1 MRQKVVWGLVW
12 GGLVGLMLLLAG
24 CLPASPPPPEAAH
37 ASSPPAA
44 SDLAQLCAHN
54 VGAPRVERV
63 SEHVWMAIGYDMA
76 NTILITTADGLV
88 VVDSGS
94 SPERARRVKQA
105 FREAGVA
112 VEPVQALIYTHSHAD
127 HVGGAL
133 EWAPP
138 EAQIWATDSLATH
151 LFKQYSRFL
160 PAERARAGRQLGSH
174 VPLAA
179 LPCSSIGDRTGLTE
193 PRSAGLLLP
202 TQTFRG
208 RHTLVIGGV
217 EMVLEEAPGET
228 EDQLLVWLPQDR
240 TLLCGDNFYWAFP
253 NLYTIRGTSP
263 RPVDGWIN
271 SLDRM
276 RALKPAH
283 LAPQHTRPI
292 QGEMEISQ
300 ALTDYRDAI
309 QWLRDEVVRRA
320 NQGQDLDTIAQEVR
334 LPARLAHKPYLREV
348 YGQLDWSAR
357 AIYTNNLGWFDG
369 RPERLYPTPTPLAAA
384 REVELLGGPARVL
397 ELARQALAGGDPAW
411 AAHLLAKL
419 GDSRLAE
426 GPQAQE
432 RQALLAQALRD
443 QANQVL
449 NSNGRAYLLESAHE
463 LHHGLELPP
472 LPPPN
477 PRLVAAMPLE
487 IMLDNLVIRLDPEAS
502 QLVHAALVLVFPDVQ
517 RRYVLTVRWGVAE
530 LVQGEALPGTPAPV
544 AVWTMASQDF
554 RRLILGVEGP
564 LALRAAGKI
573 KVEGSFLNALGL
585 LKLFRSPRGGQA
597 ANG

>member
-1 MRQKVVWGLVW
+1 MGPRGISGLVW
-12 GGLVGLMLLLAG
+12 GGLAGLMLLLAG
-24 CLPASPPPPEAAH
+24 CLPASPPPPEAAR
-37 ASSPPAA
+37 APSPPAD
-44 SDLAQLCAHN
+44 SDLTQLCAHN
-54 VGAPRVERV
+54 VGAPRVERI
-63 SEHVWMAIGYDMA
+63 SEHVWAAIGYDMA

-94 SPERARRVKQA
+94 SPERAQRVKQA
-105 FREAGVA
+105 CREAGVP
-112 VEPVQALIYTHSHAD
+112 VEPVKALIYTHSHAD

-133 EWAPP
+133 AWAPP
-138 EAQIWATDSLATH
+138 EAQIWATDSLAVD

-160 PAERARAGRQLGSH
+160 PAERVRAGRQLGAH

-179 LPCSSIGDRTGLTE
+179 LLCSSIGDRTGLTE

-217 EMVLEEAPGET
+217 EMALEEAPGET
-228 EDQLLVWLPQDR
+228 EDQLFVWLPQDR

-283 LAPQHTRPI
+283 LAPQHTKPI
-292 QGEMEISQ
+292 QGEAAISQ

-320 NQGQDLDTIAQEVR
+320 NQGQDLDTIAQQVR
-334 LPARLAHKPYLREV
+334 LPARLANKPYLREA

-369 RPERLYPTPTPLAAA
+369 RPEKLYPTPAPLAAA
-384 REVELLGGPARVL
+384 REVDLLGGPARVL
-397 ELARQALAGGDPAW
+397 ELAQKALAKGDPAW

-419 GDSRLAE
+419 GVSRLAE
-426 GPQAQE
+426 GSLAEQ
-432 RQALLAQALRD
+432 RKTLLAQALTD
-443 QANQVL
+443 QAEKVQNT
-449 NSNGRAYLLESAHE
+449 NGRAYLLESAYE
-463 LHHGLELPP
+463 LGHGLDLTPMP
-472 LPPPN
+472 QPN
-477 PRLVAAMPLE
+477 PRLVAAIPLE
-487 IMLDNLVIRLDPEAS
+487 IMLNNLVTRLDPVAS
-502 QLVHAALVLVFPDVQ
+502 QLIHAALVLDFPDIRQ
-517 RRYVLTVRWGVAE
+517 RYVLTVRWGVAE
-530 LVQGEALPGTPAPV
+530 LIQGEALPGTPAPV
-544 AVWTMASQDF
+544 AVWTMDSQDF
-554 RRLILGVEGP
+554 RRLILGMEGP

-573 KVEGSFLNALGL
+573 KAEGSFLNALGL
-585 LKLFRSPRGGQA
+585 LKLFRSPSGDQA
-597 ANG
+597 AGD